1 MKKIILVRH
10 AKSSWE
16 RNVSDN
22 DRPLNSR
29 GVEDAKITAY
39 NLKKKGYI
47 IDLVCSSPANRAYS
61 TCKIFSEYLQ
71 VLKDDVCISNELYDF
86 EGKQVISFIKNLDN
100 KLNTV
105 VIFGHNAAFTTVAN
119 AFGDRYIANI
129 PTSGVVVIKFEVK
142 EWVFLKFGH
151 TELVLFPKDFR
162 P

>member
-16 RNVSDN
+16 DNVSDS

-39 NLKKKGYI
+39 NLKKKGFT
-47 IDLVCSSPANRAYS
+47 IDLICSSTANRAYS
-61 TCKIFSEYLQ
+61 TYKIFTEYLP
-71 VLKDDVCISNELYDF
+71 VLKDDVCISNKLYDF

-105 VIFGHNAAFTTVAN
+105 LLFGHNAAFTTVAN
-119 AFGDRYIANI
+119 VFGDRYIENI
-129 PTSGVVVIKFEVK
+129 PTSGVVVIKFDVK
-142 EWVFLKFGH
+142 EWVFLKFGQ
-151 TELVLFPKDFR
+151 TELVLFPRDFR